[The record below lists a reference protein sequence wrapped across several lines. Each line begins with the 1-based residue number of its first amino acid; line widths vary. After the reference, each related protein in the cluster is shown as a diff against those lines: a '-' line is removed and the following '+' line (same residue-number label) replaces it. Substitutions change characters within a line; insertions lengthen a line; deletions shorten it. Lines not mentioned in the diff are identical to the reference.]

1 MEKLLLFLMQGIPE
15 SSGYFALSLAL
26 LGVPLRWQRIVA
38 AGTVLAIVF
47 FTVRSLQITFGF
59 HMAVGIFLIVI
70 SINKSTHIPLTR
82 TFVAVLASFT
92 TLILLELVSMKI
104 FFAATHLDPNTTIA
118 ENSNVLWK
126 LSGLPQA
133 ILLNIFA
140 LLVAKYK
147 KPREDAWKI

>member
-15 SSGYFALSLAL
+15 SSGYFSLSLAL

-38 AGTVLAIVF
+38 AGTVLALVF
-47 FTVRSLQITFGF
+47 YAARSLQLTFGF
-59 HMAVGIFLIVI
+59 HTAVGIFFLVIVI
-70 SINKSTHIPLTR
+70 GRFTHMPVTKIFIAV
-82 TFVAVLASFT
+82 FVSFAI
-92 TLILLELVSMKI
+92 LILFELVSMKI
-104 FFAATHLDPNTTIA
+104 FFTATQLDPNTTIA
-118 ENSNVLWK
+118 ENSNILWK

-147 KPREDAWKI
+147 KPQEDAWKI